1 MEKGNFH
8 SVKTMGKGYPIE
20 DNDNL
25 SILPI
30 ELKKKKTRHGFLK

>member
-20 DNDNL
+20 DNNNL

-30 ELKKKKTRHGFLK
+30 ELKKRKLGMDF